1 MSLTPERLE
10 QVRAQHAAG
19 LLTNTAAELLAEIDR
34 QAKEIDRL
42 AADRHHW
49 MTQYYEESRTYW
61 DAELPPGGE
70 CCAVCGQP
78 VESEPCPDHH
88 PATVAD
94 RLTAEVE
101 QLRQDRP
108 ARADE
113 PLTLRWS
120 VQDIAFVDDGSVELY
135 LTTTDGQPALLPL
148 SAEQAAALRD
158 DLPGSPTRAEVL
170 EQVAAW
176 LAEVG
181 EHDTAHLLRNVE
193 DLFLAPAPAADGG
206 AR

>member
-10 QVRAQHAAG
+10 QIRAQHAAG
-19 LLTNTAAELLAEIDR
+19 LLTNTAADLLIEI
-34 QAKEIDRL
+34 
-42 AADRHHW
+42 
-49 MTQYYEESRTYW
+49 
-61 DAELPPGGE
+61 
-70 CCAVCGQP
+70 
-78 VESEPCPDHH
+78 
-88 PATVAD
+88 D
-94 RLTAEVE
+94 RLTAELADE
-101 QLRQDRP
+101 
-108 ARADE
+108 ARATQYYAEQAQRRRAERDRYHNAWHNAADRAQDARDDVKFTEERLRAATAE

-135 LTTTDGQPALLPL
+135 LTTTAGQPALLPL

-158 DLPGSPTRAEVL
+158 DLPGNPTRAEVL
-170 EQVAAW
+170 EEAAAW

-193 DLFLAPAPAADGG
+193 DLFPAPTPDADGG